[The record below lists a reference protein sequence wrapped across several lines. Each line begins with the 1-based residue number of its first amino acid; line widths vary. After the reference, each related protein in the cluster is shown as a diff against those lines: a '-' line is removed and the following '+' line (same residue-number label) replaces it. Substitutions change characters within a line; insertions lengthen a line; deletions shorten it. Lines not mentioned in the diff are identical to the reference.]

1 MANIAETIR
10 NAWKIRDLRR
20 RIIFTL
26 AMLALFRLGAFI
38 PVPGVDPSAIS
49 KIVSEGGLLGIL
61 NLFSGGTLLNFGLL
75 SLGVLPYINASII
88 LNLLQMV
95 IPKLKEMAKEEGE
108 GGRRKL
114 AIWTRYLCV
123 ALGVLESIFFLVYMQ
138 RSGVPLNPDNF
149 LTQFA
154 IVVTLT
160 AGAMLTLWLGEEVTE
175 KGIGNGVSLIIFIGI
190 VARILPGAI
199 EAGRLIGVGEM
210 PIPELI
216 LVLAI
221 SVCIMAGVVVAY
233 TAERKV
239 PVQYAKR
246 VVGRRMYGGQSTFI
260 PLRLIQAGVLPII
273 FAQAVL
279 MFPVTL
285 AGFIPGLQGFAQLFY
300 DSTSWL
306 YNSLLFLLIV
316 FFTYFYTEI
325 SFNPH
330 ELADNLQKY
339 GGFVPGIRPGPPTAT
354 YFQRVL
360 NRITLPASV
369 FLGILAI
376 LPNFLMPILG
386 IAGSRFLFGGTSI
399 LIVIGV
405 ALETVKQIEAFLV
418 MRHYEGFLR

>member
-1 MANIAETIR
+1 
-10 NAWKIRDLRR
+10 
-20 RIIFTL
+20 
-26 AMLALFRLGAFI
+26 MLALFRLGAFI
-38 PVPGVDPSAIS
+38 PVPGVDIAAIQ

-114 AIWTRYLCV
+114 AQWTRYLSV
-123 ALGVLESIFFLVYMQ
+123 ALGILESIFFVVYLQ
-138 RSGVPLNPDNF
+138 RSGVAILPNSL
-149 LTQFA
+149 LTQIS

-199 EAGRLIGVGEM
+199 ELVRLIGVGEQNVLEV
-210 PIPELI
+210 ILI
-216 LVLAI
+216 LIVAFF
-221 SVCIMAGVVVAY
+221 IMAGVVVAY

-273 FAQAVL
+273 FAQAIL

-285 AGFIPGLQGFAQLFY
+285 AGFIPGLQNFAQLFY
-300 DSTSWL
+300 DSSSWL
-306 YNSLLFLLIV
+306 YNILLFLLIV

-325 SFNPH
+325 SFNPN
-330 ELADNLQKY
+330 ELSENLQKY
-339 GGFVPGIRPGPPTAT
+339 GGFVPGIRPGQATAA
-354 YFQRVL
+354 YFRKVL

-369 FLGILAI
+369 FLAILAI
-376 LPNFLMPILG
+376 MPNFFMPLLG
-386 IAGSRFLFGGTSI
+386 VPGTRFLFGGTSI

-405 ALETVKQIEAFLV
+405 ALETVKQVEAFMV